1 MKLRKG
7 KDVVELKDPIHIRAY
22 KNAGYEEVDK
32 KPEARGSKGDA

>member
-7 KDVVELKDPIHIRAY
+7 KDVVELKDPIHISAY

-32 KPEARGSKGDA
+32 KPETKGGKE